1 MKKLSLLGAV
11 LAVMLVPLAFGA
23 NSYAAEGTCAIGFT
37 GPDSHNVCTATTT
50 FKCSVENNN
59 ALVFDND
66 NNQVAKT
73 GLASGDSSTS
83 GGNSSSGSATN
94 ANGVTFTT
102 TVKND
107 EAKTCTVVATSAPVT
122 PVVTP
127 PAVVET
133 PQGGGG
139 AAGAGAVQP
148 AALANTATVSPIMV
162 VAGLLG
168 LVGVSVILSRVAVA
182 AYGHIKA

>member
-11 LAVMLVPLAFGA
+11 LAVMLVSLAFGA
-23 NSYAAEGTCAIGFT
+23 TSYAAEGTCAIGFT

-50 FKCSVENNN
+50 FKCNVENNN
-59 ALVFDND
+59 ALVFDNA

-73 GLASGDSSTS
+73 GLASVDSSTS
-83 GGNSSSGSATN
+83 GGGSMSGSATN

-127 PAVVET
+127 PVTTPTVTT
-133 PQGGGG
+133 PQAGGS
-139 AAGAGAVQP
+139 GAVKP
-148 AALANTATVSPIMV
+148 AALANTATVSPVMV
-162 VAGLLG
+162 IAGLLG
-168 LVGVSVILSRVAVA
+168 LVGASVIVSRLAVA
-182 AYGHIKA
+182 AYGHFKA